1 MSGIYRGRLTAQPIY
16 LACALKII
24 MHTNYMYTKD
34 HPQRTHRPF
43 ILPVPVAA
51 PAPVAPPLD
60 TGVRYSDLHVR
71 MKVKV
76 WWLDDW
82 WYAQIVYKSARNGTV
97 TVRFKGDDIATSGIL
112 PRMVKIIG

>member
-1 MSGIYRGRLTAQPIY
+1 
-16 LACALKII
+16 
-24 MHTNYMYTKD
+24 
-34 HPQRTHRPF
+34 
-43 ILPVPVAA
+43 
-51 PAPVAPPLD
+51 
-60 TGVRYSDLHVR
+60 

-97 TVRFKGDDIATSGIL
+97 TVRFKRDDIATSGIL